1 LLGTSFKPTVPR
13 ITKKQIPDPYISNR
27 STPRS
32 HLVPAGGLPSGS
44 TPGYGAV
51 AGQPRG
57 APSGPGNGNPGDAPN
72 NPPGDQKV
80 KKEKPPRK
88 VAETKAKDCNSKVAD
103 ARQLIG
109 KIELNETLWPGYH

>member
-1 LLGTSFKPTVPR
+1 M
-13 ITKKQIPDPYISNR
+13 
-27 STPRS
+27 
-32 HLVPAGGLPSGS
+32 
-44 TPGYGAV
+44 
-51 AGQPRG
+51 GQPRG
-57 APSGPGNGNPGDAPN
+57 APSGPGNGNPGDTPN

-109 KIELNETLWPGYH
+109 KIELNQTLWPGYNTLLIFMGVRESKAIVNVNLGFIHPTVTNYKSVRAISKSPPKLVDL